1 MKKKGL
7 AMLLVAAM
15 TLSMGSSVYAADKAD
30 DQKELSITVS
40 GVNGSVN
47 FTPIYVAMEQGFFDD
62 AKLDVDYVLFDN
74 GPVQME
80 ALASDSWDLGFTG
93 VGGVLS
99 GLISYDAKLVG
110 ATNTDNG
117 TQTVWAR
124 NDSDIVKAGAGHN
137 TVNDQIIGD
146 ADSWKGKTVLCNS
159 GTVLEYLLI
168 KTLGGFGLT
177 TDDVQVI
184 TMDAPTAN
192 SAFQAGQGDV
202 SVITGAIS
210 FAEDKKDY
218 TEVSCGNW
226 ADTGL
231 ECSIIANT
239 ASYEDEETYEAMTRF
254 LKVYWETID
263 WMKENPEDAAQLC
276 SDFNAECGITLEP
289 ETASLYMEQDP
300 YYAADEV
307 LKSMTTTSEAGD
319 YSVMEEKL
327 LGILDFFIE
336 TGKYNAGDDEKMLN
350 HMDTTLLLS
359 ILGIFIFLLIWQL
372 AVEFGLVNETR
383 LPKPTTILQTL
394 GYKIYN
400 QAPDGNT
407 LGINILASLQVA
419 LTGFLTAMVIG
430 IPLGL
435 FMGWWEYADRFIRPI
450 FELVRPVPPI
460 AWIPL
465 VVVWMGIG
473 LKAKAMIIFFTAFVP
488 CVINSYTGI
497 KLTNKTLINVSR
509 TFGASNVEIF
519 WKVGIPSALPM
530 VFAGIR
536 VALGNSWSTLVAA
549 EMLAASAGLGY
560 MIQIGRTIARPD
572 IVIAGMVTIG
582 AIGAVLSGILSY
594 VEQHAL
600 RWQSKN

>member
-7 AMLLVAAM
+7 AMLLVVAM

-300 YYAADEV
+300 YYTADEV
-307 LKSMTTTSEAGD
+307 LESMTTTSEAGD

-350 HMDTTLLLS
+350 HMDTTLMEDVCAE
-359 ILGIFIFLLIWQL
+359 L
-372 AVEFGLVNETR
+372 AE
-383 LPKPTTILQTL
+383 
-394 GYKIYN
+394 
-400 QAPDGNT
+400 
-407 LGINILASLQVA
+407 
-419 LTGFLTAMVIG
+419 
-430 IPLGL
+430 
-435 FMGWWEYADRFIRPI
+435 
-450 FELVRPVPPI
+450 
-460 AWIPL
+460 
-465 VVVWMGIG
+465 
-473 LKAKAMIIFFTAFVP
+473 
-488 CVINSYTGI
+488 
-497 KLTNKTLINVSR
+497 
-509 TFGASNVEIF
+509 
-519 WKVGIPSALPM
+519 
-530 VFAGIR
+530 
-536 VALGNSWSTLVAA
+536 
-549 EMLAASAGLGY
+549 
-560 MIQIGRTIARPD
+560 
-572 IVIAGMVTIG
+572 
-582 AIGAVLSGILSY
+582 
-594 VEQHAL
+594 
-600 RWQSKN
+600 